1 MERLEKFL
9 SKNDDMRISIGCCID
24 DILGGG
30 VETKIITQI
39 YGPPATG
46 KTNICL
52 QLAINCVRA
61 GKKVVFIDT
70 EGGHSVDRIRQLAG
84 NDFKKVLE
92 NSIFFEPTKF
102 EEQVEIIDNLE
113 KIVNEHFGLIVVDSA
128 VALFRTGTEE
138 DKLVA
143 MNRQLSKQ
151 LEKLREIAKKFN
163 LAVIITNQV
172 YSSFEN
178 GGVEPVGGNILKYW
192 SKTIIELQKKDGTRI
207 AILKRHRSMP
217 EEISTEFIITREGLK
232 SAK

>member
-1 MERLEKFL
+1 
-9 SKNDDMRISIGCCID
+9 MRISIGCCID
-24 DILGGG
+24 NILGGG

-52 QLAINCVRA
+52 QLTINCVRA

-92 NSIFFEPTKF
+92 NSIFFEPTRF